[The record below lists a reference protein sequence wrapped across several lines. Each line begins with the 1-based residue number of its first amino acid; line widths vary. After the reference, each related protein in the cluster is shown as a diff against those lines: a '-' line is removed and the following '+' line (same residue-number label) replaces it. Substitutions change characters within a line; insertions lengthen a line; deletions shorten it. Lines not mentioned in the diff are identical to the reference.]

1 MIPRPGRV
9 PLAALVLLLI
19 AAPCH
24 QALARQ
30 AAATNTVDVGVIAGA
45 SYYIEIPAKWNKGL
59 VLYTHGYTPEGR
71 KPPQYSSPQ
80 HKAFRE
86 VFLSRGFA
94 FAASD
99 YSKQG
104 WAVKEGIEETEA
116 LRRHFVA
123 KHGQPSETYITGHSM
138 GGHITMA
145 ILERQPEAY
154 QGGLPLCGP
163 LGGALDFLTAG
174 PFDMLVTFEA
184 IFPGTIGSPYE
195 ARPGTGD
202 RINAALAAQPERSAR
217 FAEHYDRNVSQL
229 PGALTLFHTLVT
241 ELKGRAGGEPFD
253 NRNRI
258 YAGFGDDAALNR
270 TVKRYAADPAA
281 RDYVRQYA
289 TPTGRISDP
298 MLTIHTTSDALV
310 PGTDVTAYDLPA
322 ALAGTSDRFVARFV
336 EAEGHCN
343 FTPGQVG
350 NAFDALLSWA
360 RDGKRP
366 APGEQ
371 K

>member
-1 MIPRPGRV
+1 MVPRRLCLVLALIAWIPRLDAQAPPPANRV
-9 PLAALVLLLI
+9 E
-19 AAPCH
+19 
-24 QALARQ
+24 
-30 AAATNTVDVGVIAGA
+30 AGA
-45 SYYIEIPAKWNKGL
+45 INGALFYIEIPAQWNKGL
-59 VLYTHGYTPEGR
+59 VMYTHGYTIAGSR
-71 KPPQYSSPQ
+71 PPAQDSARM
-80 HKAFRE
+80 KAFRD

-99 YSKQG
+99 YSVQG
-104 WAVKEGIEETEA
+104 WAVKEAIEDTEA
-116 LRRHFVA
+116 LRRYFAA
-123 KHGQPSETYITGHSM
+123 KYGAPSETYITGHSM

-202 RINAALAAQPERSAR
+202 RIKAALAAHPERSAR
-217 FAEHYDRNVSQL
+217 FAQHYDRTVSQL
-229 PGALTLFHTLVT
+229 TGALTLFHTLVT

-350 NAFDALLSWA
+350 NAFDALLAWA

-366 APGEQ
+366 EPGEQ